1 MELRDFNKEAAQW
14 DENPGRVRLAQDVG
28 RSLLDAVTFGPQ
40 MDVLDFGCGTGLI
53 TLQIQPLVRS
63 VTSVDTSQGMLDVLN
78 AKVQK
83 QGVTNVKTRLLDM
96 DKDGAL
102 EGHFHAIVSS
112 MTLHH
117 VPDTASLISRF
128 FDHLEPG
135 GVLALADLDP
145 DKGLFHED
153 NTGVFHQGFDRK
165 ALAELYRQAGFEK
178 IQDWTAAKVVKKTP
192 QGTTNTFTVFLVAGW
207 KKGFKL

>member
-1 MELRDFNKEAAQW
+1 MDNQRRDFNKDAAQW
-14 DENPGRVRLAQDVG
+14 DENPGRVKLAQDVG
-28 RSLLDAVTFGPQ
+28 RSLLDAVAFGPQ

-63 VTSVDTSQGMLDVLN
+63 VTSVDTSQGMLDVLQN
-78 AKVQK
+78 KLKKNDIA
-83 QGVTNVKTRLLDM
+83 NVKTRSLDLE
-96 DKDGAL
+96 KGGEL
-102 EGHFHAIVSS
+102 EGRFHAIVSS

-117 VPDTASLISRF
+117 VPDTAALISRF

-153 NTGVFHQGFDRK
+153 NKGVFHQGFDRK
-165 ALAELYRQAGFEK
+165 ALAELYRKAGFEK
-178 IQDWTAAKVVKKTP
+178 IQDGTAAKVVKKTAE
-192 QGTTNTFTVFLVAGW
+192 GTTNTFTVFLVVGY
-207 KKGFKL
+207 KK